1 MFFNYF
7 GLEFNEFKSEYIM
20 IPFTLYDKLYFI
32 GTGVV
37 TGEGTVPTTP
47 MPGCFYEGKFYA
59 DGQRWQDGCD
69 YNCECIDG
77 MNGKYQCS
85 QRSDSC

>member
-1 MFFNYF
+1 
-7 GLEFNEFKSEYIM
+7 M
-20 IPFTLYDKLYFI
+20 IPLFYMIFISYFA

-37 TGEGTVPTTP
+37 TGGGIVPTTP
-47 MPGCFYEGKFYA
+47 MPGCFYKGKFYA
-59 DGQRWQDGCD
+59 DGQKWQDGCD

-85 QRSDSC
+85 QRSDSFLLL

>member
-1 MFFNYF
+1 M
-7 GLEFNEFKSEYIM
+7 
-20 IPFTLYDKLYFI
+20 
-32 GTGVV
+32 V
-37 TGEGTVPTTP
+37 TGGGIVPTTP
-47 MPGCFYEGKFYA
+47 MPGCFYKGKFYA
-59 DGQRWQDGCD
+59 DGQKWQDGCD